1 MKILVLRSTEASGQ
15 PLAAGEVA
23 EVSEKDA
30 QILIGMGKATDAPAP
45 VCPPKKPVKRPNA

>member
-30 QILIGMGKATDAPAP
+30 QILIGMGKASEAPAP
-45 VCPPKKPVKRPNA
+45 VCQPKKPVKRPNT